1 MRLKGLDL
9 NLLVALDALLEERS
23 VSRAAKRLHLS
34 QPAAS
39 AALSRLRDYFKDD
52 LLVLHGKRMIP
63 TSFAEN
69 LLPELKRVTRQIDDL
84 VSMSTEFDPGQSE
97 RLFRLM
103 ASDYIA
109 TVLMAHLMEVMA
121 EKAPRIKLD
130 MRLPEDSVYQVFER
144 GEIDLMLIPE
154 EFLSPNH
161 PSTQVFEEPHV
172 VVAWKDNPMFN
183 RKISSAAFFDT
194 PHVAVTLGPNRDP
207 SFTER
212 SMEKMNVQRE
222 VDVFAPHFSAVP
234 WLLLNTHRIA
244 VLQERLARRFAS
256 VLPLKISPMPMDFPV
271 MRLMAQYHSARQNDQ
286 GLAWFLKLLKASAAK
301 T

>member
-9 NLLVALDALLEERS
+9 NLLVALDALLDERS

-39 AALSRLRDYFKDD
+39 AALSRLRDFFKDD

-84 VSMSTEFDPGQSE
+84 VSMSTEFDPAQSE

-103 ASDYIA
+103 ASDYTA
-109 TVLMAHLMEVMA
+109 SVLMTHVLEVMA
-121 EKAPRIKLD
+121 TKAPRIKID

-144 GEIDLMLIPE
+144 CEIDLMLIPE
-154 EFLSPNH
+154 EFLLPNH
-161 PSTQVFEEPHV
+161 PATLLFEEPHV
-172 VVAWKDNPMFN
+172 VLSWKDNPVFKK
-183 RKISSAAFFDT
+183 KISATSFFST

-212 SMEKMNVQRE
+212 SMEKMGYPRE
-222 VDVFAPHFSAVP
+222 VDVYAPHFSAVP
-234 WLLLNTHRIA
+234 WLLLNTYRIA
-244 VLQERLARRFAS
+244 VLQERLARQFAS
-256 VLPLKISPMPMDFPV
+256 VLPLKISPMPFDFPV
-271 MRLMAQYHSARQNDQ
+271 MRLMAQYHSTRGNDQ
-286 GLAWFLKLLKASAAK
+286 GLNWFLHLLQACAAK
-301 T
+301 S